1 MARARLVVALL
12 DQEPRFLRARPP
24 PFMRTSDQRPRSFS
38 PCKRELEVPVAI
50 AARADRRRASTCRG
64 PRSRPSPRRTGARG
78 ITPSKLAYSSGWSS
92 TWTASRLSAGS
103 RLGPLGT
110 AQLCE
115 HAVELEPEVVVQL
128 AGGVLLHD
136 EAQSRLSPRR
146 SAPLGLRRL
155 REIALAT
162 VMLEAHGGLSTAESM
177 PHADVLRVR
186 ARRLAAGNSCKRPQ
200 YRLPEIVSRGG
211 GGCRA
216 ARQPA

>member
-1 MARARLVVALL
+1 MARSRLVVALL
-12 DQEPRFLRARPP
+12 DQEPRFLGFAPALHPHERPAAAE
-24 PFMRTSDQRPRSFS
+24 FL
-38 PCKRELEVPVAI
+38 PCKREPEVPVTIGATRI
-50 AARADRRRASTCRG
+50 AVGNPRAGVPDHDRPRTVLALGDHALEARVLERVVLDVDREPLFSGIETRALG
-64 PRSRPSPRRTGARG
+64 DRPARE
-78 ITPSKLAYSSGWSS
+78 
-92 TWTASRLSAGS
+92 R
-103 RLGPLGT
+103 
-110 AQLCE
+110 
-115 HAVELEPEVVVQL
+115 AVELEPEIVVQL
-128 AGGVLLHD
+128 TGGMLVHD
-136 EAQSRLSPRR
+136 EAQSLLSPRR